1 MADEAVS
8 SVRVAPR
15 RLLASLGVLLV
26 VVVVVLEVLLVR
38 SFDETER
45 TTRDFRRT
53 TDAATGIANAQ
64 REMLLL
70 GYKVDQL
77 ANGDPLAPL
86 QLRRGFLERQLNVVE
101 TAVPDGVALHGRLE
115 AMRER
120 LREFDRTFAEAYGD
134 GPRARVTSKR
144 DTVDRVL
151 AELNLQFKQTFDE
164 AEHSLYPRSGRRCRS
179 GRTGSC

>member
-38 SFDETER
+38 SYGETER

-77 ANGDPLAPL
+77 ANGDPLAPCSS
-86 QLRRGFLERQLNVVE
+86 
-101 TAVPDGVALHGRLE
+101 AA
-115 AMRER
+115 ASSS
-120 LREFDRTFAEAYGD
+120 A
-134 GPRARVTSKR
+134 S
-144 DTVDRVL
+144 
-151 AELNLQFKQTFDE
+151 
-164 AEHSLYPRSGRRCRS
+164 
-179 GRTGSC
+179 